1 MDHSVGARPFNIR
14 GRDDLAYR
22 LFIELLSYQLAS
34 PVRWIETQDELLK
47 AKSAIRRYIEIGPR
61 TTLANMARK
70 SAAIHHTSHGPSQ
83 WAHLQFLSYM
93 DDKAEIMYE
102 YSKTTPTKEPIRE
115 NIAVSSSTNAQIR
128 KTLIPEASPAALPSA
143 TAPTHYAPSKDVTLS
158 ARHIT
163 LAMTAQKLRR
173 PFDQVPMA
181 KTIRDLSGGMPG
193 KSTLQNELTGDLVA
207 EFGRVPE
214 GVEDMSLIALGEA
227 LQGGFSGKPG
237 KQMSMLISKFMSSK
251 LPAGFNNQGAMQD
264 FLKLKWGL
272 DKPQSIILLCFATTM
287 EPASRLA
294 SADEVRSYLDGLVEH
309 YAAFEGIAFAAMGGQ
324 DSTVNNSSSTTMM
337 SSADFESLR
346 SEQKELY
353 RKQYKV
359 LAAYLQPDEQA
370 LDVDSIQLLIC
381 LQAMEN
387 QLQQW
392 NAELD
397 EQFLD
402 SVKPMFDLNKAR
414 QYESWWNWVREDLF
428 RWLHEV
434 SSDHI
439 DATLLSVD
447 DRLRRIFNRWEPSC
461 VEIVK
466 THLGATL
473 PEQEVTSTRPQIGN
487 NLSIL
492 HEILRL
498 GKRSQMA
505 DPVFIHTQP
514 PVGPRTMIST
524 SGQREY
530 DEVPRNIRNYPDVVR
545 QGRTSP
551 AAGLTAI
558 PFVHLRKRRDEEDW
572 LYDPAA
578 TEIFHTALD
587 AGVTTGFT
595 YANKSVL
602 VTGAGPD
609 SIGAHVVRGL
619 LAGGARVIVTTS
631 RAVSS
636 SAIFFQSL
644 FRKHGSRGASLT
656 LLSFNQASKKDCEAL
671 IQYIYGSDS
680 PVGGDLDYIIPFAAI
695 PQTGELDSLGNR
707 QEVALRA
714 MLVNILRLIGFV
726 RREKEKRRIESRP
739 TMVILPMSCN
749 EGTFGGD
756 GLYAESKIGLKT
768 LFNRFHS
775 ETWSTFVNVCGAVI
789 GWTRGTGLMR
799 SSNALSAEMERFGVI
814 TFTQAE
820 MALNILALLTPSVTS
835 LAEEA
840 PIYADLTGG
849 LGSMWNVKEQIA
861 SCRKRLDGEQQL
873 RGALTKEDMHHQ
885 VALHGQHPHSQR
897 REPLVKRKRANLK
910 IGFPPLRNHHDM
922 ISGLPDL
929 LGMID
934 LSRTV
939 VVVGFSELGPWGN
952 AHTRWEMESQGHFSL
967 EGYIEMAWIMGLIKH
982 VDGDLKGQPYVG
994 WVDTETGEPV
1004 EDEDISTKYG
1014 ESISK
1019 GTGLRLI
1026 EPSELDSYDP
1036 SRKEFIQEVVIEDD
1050 LPPFESSKSAAEAFK
1065 LRHGEKVS
1073 IQPITGSEDYRVFL
1087 KKGATLMIP
1096 KTIPFDQTVGGRVPK
1111 GWNPSRYGIP
1121 DDIVQQVDRTTL
1133 YALCCVSEAF
1143 LSAGIQDP
1151 YELYQHIHPSELTN
1165 CLGTGGGPGKTIQSM
1180 YRDRYL
1186 DRPIRGDIIL
1196 DHFANTMG
1204 AWINM
1209 LLLSSTGPLKTP
1221 VGACATAI
1229 ESLDSGCEAITTG
1242 KCRMAL
1248 VGGCDDYGEEVAYEF
1263 ASIKATANSA
1273 EELAKDRL
1281 PSEISRPTASSRSGF
1296 AESAGCGVQILASA
1310 DVALDMG
1317 LPIYGVVAY
1326 NQLASD
1332 QIGRSIPAPGKGI
1345 LTAAREGIGAQSSPL
1360 LDFKFRRSNFDR
1372 EVACIQQHHLGQK
1385 PTREYSSSKSVEIR
1399 PEDTRTEQ
1407 VVNLRIRDAQ
1417 QRWANNIRLQ
1427 DSSISPVRAALA
1439 TWGLTVDDIGVVSM
1453 HGTSTKANE
1462 VNEGD
1467 VINTQMLHLGRR
1479 KGNPLLCVCQ
1489 KSLTGHPKAA
1499 AGAWQLHGCMQIFR
1513 DRIVPGNRN
1522 ADNID
1527 EQLRRFEHLLYP
1539 MESLPLHEV
1548 KATMLTSFGFGQK
1561 GAINVMVAP
1570 RYLFASVSTEVFERY
1585 RTEVDKRQRAATR
1598 EYISRLLKN
1607 RLVQVK
1613 TSAPWKDTDNMRDVF
1628 LNQNSRLAKDQSR
1641 FVDRA
1646 STQDAFVVQR
1656 TNAEMMST
1664 TDRSNTVSAIVQS
1677 MVEDVTRRSKPASS
1691 VTVGVDVEEIASINI
1706 ENENFIERN
1715 FTWREREYCRKASS
1729 PRASYAGRWSAKE
1742 AVFKSLQT
1750 PSRGAGASMNEIE
1763 IVNTD
1768 GILSVTLHGNAHAVA
1783 ASKGISNIEVTI
1795 SHASDTVVAVAL
1807 ATGEA
1812 VGARY

>member
-1 MDHSVGARPFNIR
+1 MDHSVGGRPFNIR
-14 GRDDLAYR
+14 GRDELAYR

-34 PVRWIETQDELLK
+34 PVRWIETQDELLQ
-47 AKSAIRRYIEIGPR
+47 AKTAISRFIEIGPR

-70 SAAIHHTSHGPSQ
+70 SAAINHTSHAPSQ

-102 YSKTTPTKEPIRE
+102 YSKTADLEESARE
-115 NIAVSSSTNAQIR
+115 HVATSSGTNAQIR
-128 KTLIPEASPAALPSA
+128 ETKIPEAGPAALPA
-143 TAPTHYAPSKDVTLS
+143 TTALTHYTPSKNVTLC
-158 ARHIT
+158 ARHIS

-181 KTIRDLSGGMPG
+181 KTIRDLSGG

-214 GVEDMSLIALGEA
+214 GVEDMSLTALGEA

-251 LPAGFNNQGAMQD
+251 LPAGFNNQGAMQE
-264 FLKLKWGL
+264 FLKVKWGL

-309 YAAFEGIAFAAMGGQ
+309 YAAWEDIAFAATGGQ
-324 DSTVNNSSSTTMM
+324 GDAVHNSSSATMM
-337 SSADFESLR
+337 SSADFESLK
-346 SEQKELY
+346 SEHKELY
-353 RKQYKV
+353 RKQYKA
-359 LAAYLQPDEQA
+359 LAAYLQPDEQIF
-370 LDVDSIQLLIC
+370 DVDSIQLSNC
-381 LQAMEN
+381 VQAMEN

-397 EQFLD
+397 EHFLD
-402 SVKPMFDLNKAR
+402 SVKPMFDRNKAR

-428 RWLHEV
+428 RWLIEV
-434 SSDHI
+434 SSNHV
-439 DATLLSVD
+439 DATLLSMD

-466 THLGATL
+466 AHLGASL
-473 PEQEVTSTRPQIGN
+473 SEQAVTSKRPQIGKG
-487 NLSIL
+487 LSIL

-498 GKRSQMA
+498 GARSQMA

-514 PVGPRTMIST
+514 PMGPRTLISA
-524 SGQREY
+524 SGQRDY
-530 DEVPRNIRNYPDVVR
+530 DEVPRNIRNYPDFVR
-545 QGRTSP
+545 QGRTST

-602 VTGAGPD
+602 ITGAGPD
-609 SIGAHVVRGL
+609 SIGAHVVQGL
-619 LAGGARVIVTTS
+619 LAGGARIIVTTS

-636 SAIFFQSL
+636 SATFFQSL

-726 RREKEKRRIESRP
+726 RYEKEKRRIETRP
-739 TMVILPMSCN
+739 TTVILPMSCN

-775 ETWSTFVNVCGAVI
+775 ETWSTYVSVCGAVI

-799 SSNALSAEMERFGVI
+799 SSNALSAEMERIGVI

-820 MALNILALLTPSVTS
+820 MALNILALLTPSVTT

-849 LGSMWNVKEQIA
+849 LGSMWNIKEQIA
-861 SCRKRLDGEQQL
+861 SCRKKLDGEQQL
-873 RGALTKEDMHHQ
+873 RSALTREDTHHQ
-885 VALHGQHPHSQR
+885 VALHGQHPRNQR
-897 REPLVKRKRANLK
+897 REPLGKRKRANLK
-910 IGFPPLRNHHDM
+910 IGFPPLRNHLDM
-922 ISGLPDL
+922 TSGLPDL
-929 LGMID
+929 VGMVD

-952 AHTRWEMESQGHFSL
+952 AHTRWEMEAQGHFSL

-994 WVDTETGEPV
+994 WVDAETGEPV
-1004 EDEDISTKYG
+1004 EDENIQTKYG

-1143 LSAGIQDP
+1143 ISAGIQDP
-1151 YELYQHIHPSELTN
+1151 YEIYQHIHPSELTN

-1229 ESLDSGCEAITTG
+1229 ESLDSGCEAIMTG

-1372 EVACIQQHHLGQK
+1372 EVACIQQHHLSHK
-1385 PTREYSSSKSVEIR
+1385 PTREYSSSKSVE
-1399 PEDTRTEQ
+1399 
-1407 VVNLRIRDAQ
+1407 IRDAQ

-1427 DSSISPVRAALA
+1427 DPSISPIRSALA

-1467 VINTQMLHLGRR
+1467 VINTQMHHLGRR

-1513 DRIVPGNRN
+1513 DGVVPGNRN

-1527 EQLRRFEHLLYP
+1527 EQLRSFEHLLYP
-1539 MESLPLHEV
+1539 MESLPLPEI

-1570 RYLFASVSTEVFERY
+1570 KYLFASVPTEAFEKY
-1585 RTEVDKRQRAATR
+1585 RTEVDRRQRAATR
-1598 EYISRLLKN
+1598 EYISRLLTD
-1607 RLVQVK
+1607 RLVQIK
-1613 TSAPWKDTDNMRDVF
+1613 ASAPWKDTDNMRDVF

-1641 FVDRA
+1641 FVDSA
-1646 STQDAFVVQR
+1646 STQDAFVFQR
-1656 TNAEMMST
+1656 TNAEIMST
-1664 TDRSNTVSAIVQS
+1664 ADKSNTVSAIVQS
-1677 MVEDVTRRSKPASS
+1677 MVDDVTRRSKPASS
-1691 VTVGVDVEEIASINI
+1691 VTVGVDVEEITSINI

-1715 FTWREREYCRKASS
+1715 FTWREREYCRKAPS

-1750 PSRGAGASMNEIE
+1750 LSRGAGASMSEIE

>member
-1 MDHSVGARPFNIR
+1 MDHSVGSRPFNIR
-14 GRDDLAYR
+14 GRDELAYR

-47 AKSAIRRYIEIGPR
+47 AKTAISRFIEIGPR

-70 SAAIHHTSHGPSQ
+70 SAAINHTSHAPSQ

-102 YSKTTPTKEPIRE
+102 YSKTAASEKSVRE
-115 NIAVSSSTNAQIR
+115 HVAVSSGTNAQIR
-128 KTLIPEASPAALPSA
+128 GTHVPEAGPAALPAA
-143 TAPTHYAPSKDVTLS
+143 TALTHYTPSKNVSLC
-158 ARHIT
+158 ARHIS

-181 KTIRDLSGGMPG
+181 KTIRDLSGG

-214 GVEDMSLIALGEA
+214 GVEDMSLTALGEA
-227 LQGGFSGKPG
+227 LQGSFSGKPG

-251 LPAGFNNQGAMQD
+251 LPAGFNNQGAMQE

-272 DKPQSIILLCFATTM
+272 DKPHSIILLCFATTM

-294 SADEVRSYLDGLVEH
+294 SADQVRSYLNGLVEH
-309 YAAFEGIAFAAMGGQ
+309 YAAWEGIAFAVTGGQ
-324 DSTVNNSSSTTMM
+324 GGAVHNSSSATMM
-337 SSADFESLR
+337 SSADFESLK
-346 SEQKELY
+346 SEHKELY
-353 RKQYKV
+353 RKQYKA
-359 LAAYLQPDEQA
+359 LASYLQPDEQI
-370 LDVDSIQLLIC
+370 LDVDSIQLSNC

-397 EQFLD
+397 EHFLD

-428 RWLHEV
+428 RWLNEV
-434 SSDHI
+434 SSSHV

-466 THLGATL
+466 AHLGASL
-473 PEQEVTSTRPQIGN
+473 SGQVIISTRPQISKS
-487 NLSIL
+487 LSIL

-498 GKRSQMA
+498 GARSQMA

-514 PVGPRTMIST
+514 PMGPRTLISA

-545 QGRTSP
+545 QGRTST
-551 AAGLTAI
+551 AVGLTAI

-587 AGVTTGFT
+587 AGVTAGFT

-609 SIGAHVVRGL
+609 SIGAHVVQGL

-636 SAIFFQSL
+636 SATFFQSL

-671 IQYIYGSDS
+671 VQYIYGSDS

-726 RREKEKRRIESRP
+726 RREKEKRRIETRP
-739 TMVILPMSCN
+739 TTVILPMSCN

-775 ETWSTFVNVCGAVI
+775 ETWSTYVSVCGAVI

-799 SSNALSAEMERFGVI
+799 SSNALSAEMERIGVI
-814 TFTQAE
+814 TFTQSE
-820 MALNILALLTPSVTS
+820 MALNILALLTPNVTT

-849 LGSMWNVKEQIA
+849 IGSMWNVKEQIA
-861 SCRKRLDGEQQL
+861 SCRKKLDGEQQL
-873 RGALTKEDMHHQ
+873 RSALTREDMHHQ
-885 VALHGQHPHSQR
+885 VALHGQHPRNQR
-897 REPLVKRKRANLK
+897 REPLVQRKRANLK
-910 IGFPPLRNHHDM
+910 IGFPPLRNHLDM
-922 ISGLPDL
+922 TSGLPYL
-929 LGMID
+929 VGMVD

-994 WVDTETGEPV
+994 WVDAETGEPV
-1004 EDEDISTKYG
+1004 EDEHISTKYG

-1111 GWNPSRYGIP
+1111 GWDPSRYGIP

-1151 YELYQHIHPSELTN
+1151 YEIYQHIHPSELTN

-1229 ESLDSGCEAITTG
+1229 ESLDSGCEAIMTG

-1281 PSEISRPTASSRSGF
+1281 PNEISRPTASSRSGF

-1360 LDFKFRRSNFDR
+1360 LDFRFRRSNFDR
-1372 EVACIQQHHLGQK
+1372 EVACIQQHHLSQK
-1385 PTREYSSSKSVEIR
+1385 PTREYSLSKSVESR

-1407 VVNLRIRDAQ
+1407 LVNLRIRDTQ

-1467 VINTQMLHLGRR
+1467 VINTQMH
-1479 KGNPLLCVCQ
+1479 
-1489 KSLTGHPKAA
+1489 HWAA

-1513 DRIVPGNRN
+1513 DGVVPGNRN

-1527 EQLRRFEHLLYP
+1527 EQLRSFEHLLYP
-1539 MESLPLHEV
+1539 MESLPLPEV

-1570 RYLFASVSTEVFERY
+1570 KYLFASVPTEAFEKY
-1585 RTEVDKRQRAATR
+1585 RTEVDRRQRAASR

-1607 RLVQVK
+1607 TLVQIK
-1613 TSAPWKDTDNMRDVF
+1613 ASAPWKDTDNMRDVF
-1628 LNQNSRLAKDQSR
+1628 LNQDSRLAKDQSR
-1641 FVDRA
+1641 FVDSA
-1646 STQDAFVVQR
+1646 STQDAFVFQR
-1656 TNAEMMST
+1656 TNAEIIST
-1664 TDRSNTVSAIVQS
+1664 ADKSNTLSAIVQS

-1691 VTVGVDVEEIASINI
+1691 VTVGVDVEEITSINI

-1715 FTWREREYCRKASS
+1715 FTWREREYCRKAPS

-1768 GILSVTLHGNAHAVA
+1768 GILSVTLHGNVHAVA

>member
-1 MDHSVGARPFNIR
+1 MDHSVSSRPFNTR
-14 GRDDLAYR
+14 GRNDLAYK

-47 AKSAIRRYIEIGPR
+47 AKTAICRFIEVGPR

-70 SAAIHHTSHGPSQ
+70 SAAIHHKSHAPSQ

-93 DDKAEIMYE
+93 DDKAGIMYE
-102 YSKTTPTKEPIRE
+102 YQKASPLVQPKSE
-115 NIAVSSSTNAQIR
+115 NISVPANIRAQKQETR
-128 KTLIPEASPAALPSA
+128 VPEASPPASPTS
-143 TAPTHYAPSKDVTLS
+143 TAITSYGPSKDVVLS

-173 PFDQVPMA
+173 PFDRVPMI
-181 KTIRDLSGGMPG
+181 KTIRDLSGG

-207 EFGRVPE
+207 EFGRVPD
-214 GVEDMSLIALGEA
+214 GVEDMSLTALGEA

-237 KQMSMLISKFMSSK
+237 KQMSMLISKFVSSK
-251 LPAGFNNQGAMQD
+251 LPAGFNQVAMQD
-264 FLKLKWGL
+264 FLQLKWGL
-272 DKPQSIILLCFATTM
+272 DKPHSTILICFATAM
-287 EPASRLA
+287 EPASRL
-294 SADEVRSYLDGLVEH
+294 SGADEVRSYLDGLVEQ
-309 YAAFEGIAFAAMGGQ
+309 YAAFEGIAFVPTGAQGG
-324 DSTVNNSSSTTMM
+324 SASSSSSTAMM
-337 SSADFESLR
+337 SSAEFESLKN
-346 SEQKELY
+346 EHKKLFQK
-353 RKQYKV
+353 QFKV
-359 LAAYLQPDEQA
+359 LEAYLQSGEQT
-370 LDVDSIQLLIC
+370 LDVDTTQITNRS
-381 LQAMEN
+381 QAMEKS
-387 QLQQW
+387 LQQW

-397 EQFLD
+397 DQFLD
-402 SVKPMFDLNKAR
+402 CVKPMFNLNKAR
-414 QYESWWNWVREDLF
+414 QYDSWWNWVREDVF
-428 RWLHEV
+428 RWLNEI
-434 SSDHI
+434 SASHI
-439 DATLLSVD
+439 DTALLSVD

-461 VEIVK
+461 VDIIRA
-466 THLGATL
+466 HLGTSWSEQVITSTL
-473 PEQEVTSTRPQIGN
+473 PHVGN
-487 NLSIL
+487 KQAIL
-492 HEILRL
+492 YEMLRL
-498 GKRSQMA
+498 GARAQLA
-505 DPVFIHTQP
+505 DPIFIHTQLP
-514 PVGPRTMIST
+514 MGPRTMISA

-530 DEVPRNIRNYPDVVR
+530 DEIPRNICNYPDVVR
-545 QGRTSP
+545 QGRTST
-551 AAGLTAI
+551 AAGLNTI
-558 PFVHLRKRRDEEDW
+558 PFVHLRKRRDEQDW

-578 TEIFHTALD
+578 TEILHTALD
-587 AGVTTGFT
+587 TGVTTGLT
-595 YANKSVL
+595 YAGKSVL
-602 VTGAGPD
+602 VTGGGPD
-609 SIGAHVVRGL
+609 SIGAHVVQGL
-619 LAGGARVIVTTS
+619 LAGGAKVIVTTS

-636 SAIFFQSL
+636 SATFFQGA
-644 FRKHGSRGASLT
+644 FRTHGSRGASLT
-656 LLSFNQASKKDCEAL
+656 LLPFNQASKNDCEAL
-671 IQYIYGSDS
+671 IQYVYSKDS
-680 PVGGDLDYIIPFAAI
+680 PVGGDLDYIVPFAAI
-695 PQTGELDSLGNR
+695 PQAGELDSIGDR

-726 RREKEKRRIESRP
+726 RREKEKRRIDTRP
-739 TMVILPMSCN
+739 TTVILPMSCN

-756 GLYAESKIGLKT
+756 GLYAEAKIGLKT

-775 ETWSTFVNVCGAVI
+775 ETWSTYINVCGAVI

-799 SSNALSAEMERFGVI
+799 STNALAAEMEKLGVI

-820 MALNILALLTPSVTS
+820 MALNILALLTPSVTT

-861 SCRKRLDGEQQL
+861 CCRKKLSNEHQL
-873 RGALTKEDMHHQ
+873 RNALMREDGHHQ
-885 VALHGQHPHSQR
+885 IAVQGKTPLYQQREALVQ
-897 REPLVKRKRANLK
+897 RKRANLK
-910 IGFPPLRNHHDM
+910 IGFPPLTTHHDM

-929 LGMID
+929 LDMVD

-967 EGYIEMAWIMGLIKH
+967 EGYIEIVWIMGLIQH
-982 VDGDLKGQPYVG
+982 IDGEVEGQPYVG
-994 WVDTETGEPV
+994 WVDAETREPV
-1004 EDEDISTKYG
+1004 QDEDIPTRYG
-1014 ESISK
+1014 NCISK

-1036 SRKEFIQEVVIEDD
+1036 SRKEFIQEVAIEDD

-1065 LRHGEKVS
+1065 LRHGDKVS
-1073 IQPITGSEDYRVFL
+1073 IQSIPGSDEYRVFI

-1096 KTIPFDQTVGGRVPK
+1096 KSIPFDQIVGGRVPK

-1121 DDIVQQVDRTTL
+1121 EDIVQQVDRTTL

-1143 LSAGIQDP
+1143 LSAGIKDP
-1151 YELYQHIHPSELTN
+1151 YEIYQHIHPSEMTN
-1165 CLGTGGGPGKTIQSM
+1165 CLGTGGGPGKAIQSM

-1204 AWINM
+1204 AWVNM

-1229 ESLDSGCEAITTG
+1229 ESLDSGCEAIMTG
-1242 KCRMAL
+1242 KCKMAL

-1263 ASIKATANSA
+1263 ANIKATANSA

-1296 AESAGCGVQILASA
+1296 AEAAGCGVQILTSA
-1310 DVALDMG
+1310 EVALEMG

-1345 LTAAREGIGAQSSPL
+1345 LTAAREGIRAQSSPL
-1360 LDFKFRRSNFDR
+1360 LDFGFRRSCFDQ
-1372 EVACIQQHHLGQK
+1372 EVACIQQHYSEQK
-1385 PTREYSSSKSVEIR
+1385 HTQDYPSSESVEPQVGQAR
-1399 PEDTRTEQ
+1399 MEQ
-1407 VVNLRIRDAQ
+1407 IMKSRIRDAQ

-1439 TWGLTVDDIGVVSM
+1439 AWGLTIDDIGLVSM

-1462 VNEGD
+1462 INEGD
-1467 VINTQMLHLGRR
+1467 VINTQMHHLGRR

-1489 KSLTGHPKAA
+1489 KSLTGHPKGA
-1499 AGAWQLHGCMQIFR
+1499 AGAWQLNGCMQIFR
-1513 DRIVPGNRN
+1513 DGIVPGNRN
-1522 ADNID
+1522 ADNVD
-1527 EQLRRFEHLLYP
+1527 EQLRKFEYLLYP
-1539 MESLPLHEV
+1539 MSPLPISEV

-1561 GAINVMVAP
+1561 GAINVLVAP
-1570 RYLFASVSTEVFERY
+1570 RYLFASLSTEVFEKY
-1585 RTEVDKRQRAATR
+1585 RTQVNRRQRTATK

-1607 RLVQVK
+1607 TMVQVK
-1613 TSAPWKDTDNMRDVF
+1613 NTAPWKDSHDMRDVF
-1628 LNQNSRLAKDQSR
+1628 LNQNSRLAKDYSR
-1641 FVDRA
+1641 FVDSA
-1646 STQDAFVVQR
+1646 SNCSPSVQIPSPEV
-1656 TNAEMMST
+1656 TST
-1664 TDRSNTVSAIVQS
+1664 ADRSKRVSAIVQS
-1677 MVEDVTRRSKPASS
+1677 MVEDVTRRAEAASS

-1706 ENENFIERN
+1706 ENENYIDRN
-1715 FTWREREYCRKASS
+1715 FTWREREYCRKAPN

-1750 PSRGAGASMNEIE
+1750 PSRGAGVSMNEIE
-1763 IVNTD
+1763 IVNTN
-1768 GILSVTLHGNAHAVA
+1768 GIPSVTLHGNAHAVA

-1812 VGARY
+1812 EGARF